1 MGADKRRRGVGIV
14 GELGSLTVQTYRL
27 SRSFSPLVRLLAHE
41 HDVTRDEL
49 SAAVDTIFE
58 GLYAHP
64 ATRSVERI
72 TQHLRARRLIP
83 DEQSTEDLIR
93 FVVDQLLQRSPVPV
107 PQALVDEFW
116 QFFEEL
122 FSSEEIK
129 GLGEMSLDMVRL
141 VITTYEPLLTE
152 VINILK
158 AGRRFNQWQIQE
170 LLRRA
175 ATVRE
180 DITIVRRQLRA
191 LRWVRPFFQ
200 ADPKDFHQQAQIVVA
215 MVREFGPFFIKM
227 AQVAAAN
234 ADFLPEEIARELS
247 VFHEDVPPMTPEE
260 VNEAFLESFG
270 KLPSDLYM
278 GFDAEKPL
286 RSGSI
291 GSVYLAKKPFVENG
305 MEVLRPIV
313 VKVGRHNIDRE
324 FAIGKLVIGLAILSS
339 QYWAPHSKLAPFL
352 RALQEQVDEFVVG
365 FLQELDFEDEARNQI
380 RFHARARDTG
390 VWRVPALYG
399 ASRRVLEMEFLSDG
413 DSLLRALRRQTPS
426 ARKRFR
432 AQVAQRLLYTI
443 LHHALVYKE
452 MHGDLHPGNIM
463 IGSDNALYLIDWGN
477 TVPLTGKWNAVWD
490 YVSGACLA
498 DVDLLTDALIR
509 ISTAPEA
516 NAARRAEIRALLAET
531 LAKRG
536 IKPLGA
542 RNLVWELRHGGL
554 ASLHRRGQAILH
566 LISNTQHLGL
576 VVRGDYTHLSRAL
589 MAAAGSFGSLYEG
602 VPRRRMLRDLAGS
615 VLRLPLLY
623 SRDRVR
629 NEVRDLR
636 RRLALQPAA
645 RSAAALEVLPRD
657 RPEVLS
663 APAEMPKHGQRGR

>member
-1 MGADKRRRGVGIV
+1 MTEKRQNPPSKRPGGIAIL

-27 SRSFSPLVRLLAHE
+27 SRAFSPLVRLLAHE
-41 HDVTRDEL
+41 HDITRDEL
-49 SAAVDTIFE
+49 TAAVDTVFE

-64 ATRSVERI
+64 ATRSIERI
-72 TQHLRARRLIP
+72 TDYLRARKMIP

-93 FVVDQLLQRSPVPV
+93 FVVDQMLQRSPVPV

-129 GLGEMSLDMVRL
+129 GLGEMTLDMVRL
-141 VITTYEPLLTE
+141 VIATYEPLLTE
-152 VINILK
+152 VVNILK
-158 AGRRFNQWQIQE
+158 AGRRFNQWQLQE

-175 ATVRE
+175 QTVRG

-200 ADPKDFHQQAQIVVA
+200 ADPRDFRQQAQIVA
-215 MVREFGPFFIKM
+215 NMVREFGPFFIKM

-234 ADFLPEEIARELS
+234 ADFLPNEIAHELQ
-247 VFHEDVPPMTPEE
+247 VFHEDVPPMSAQE
-260 VNEAFLESFG
+260 VEQAFLECFG
-270 KLPSDLYM
+270 KHPSDLYM

-305 MEVLRPIV
+305 VEVLRPII

-324 FAIGKLVIGLAILSS
+324 FAIGKLVIGLAIISS

-352 RALQEQVDEFVVG
+352 RALQEQVDEFVAG
-365 FLQELDFEDEARNQI
+365 FLQELDFEDEAQNQL
-380 RFHARARDTG
+380 RFYDRAQSSS

-399 ASRRVLEMEFLSDG
+399 SSRRILEMEFLADG
-413 DSLLRALRRQTPS
+413 ESLMRALRRQTPA
-426 ARKRFR
+426 ARRRFR
-432 AQVAQRLLYTI
+432 AQVAERLLYTI
-443 LHHALVYKE
+443 LHHAMVYRE

-477 TVPLTGKWNAVWD
+477 TVPLDGKWDAVWD

-498 DVDLLTDALIR
+498 DVDLLTDTLIR

-516 NAARRAEIRALLAET
+516 NAKRRQEIRSLLAET
-531 LAKRG
+531 LAKRD
-536 IKPLGA
+536 IKPLST
-542 RNLVWELRHGGL
+542 RNLVSELRRGGYDGL
-554 ASLHRRGQAILH
+554 RRRGQAILH
-566 LISNTQHLGL
+566 LMSNTQHLGL
-576 VVRGDYTHLSRAL
+576 VVRSDYTHLSRAL

-602 VPRRRMLRDLAGS
+602 VPKRTLVRDLLSG

-623 SRDRVR
+623 SRDRIR
-629 NEVRDLR
+629 NEVIDLR
-636 RRLALQPAA
+636 RRLAFQPAA
-645 RSAAALEVLPRD
+645 RPAALPAPERRPDPGPRLPGAR
-657 RPEVLS
+657 
-663 APAEMPKHGQRGR
+663 

>member
-1 MGADKRRRGVGIV
+1 VARKAPIGRRSVI
-14 GELGSLTVQTYRL
+14 GELGTLTVQTYRL
-27 SRSFSPLVRLLAHE
+27 SRAFSPLLQLLAHE

-49 SAAVDTIFE
+49 SQAVDIIFE
-58 GLYAHP
+58 GLHAHP
-64 ATRSVERI
+64 ATHSLERV
-72 TQHLRARRLIP
+72 TDHLRARRLIP

-93 FVVDQLLQRSPVPV
+93 FVVDQMLQRSPVPV

-116 QFFEEL
+116 RFFEEL
-122 FSSEEIK
+122 FSSEELK

-141 VITTYEPLLTE
+141 VVSTYEPLLTE
-152 VINILK
+152 VVNILK
-158 AGRRFNQWQIQE
+158 AGRRFNQWQLQE

-200 ADPKDFHQQAQIVVA
+200 ADPKDFQTQAQIVA
-215 MVREFGPFFIKM
+215 SMVREFGPFFIKM

-234 ADFLPEEIARELS
+234 ADFLPEEIARELA
-247 VFHEDVPPMTPEE
+247 VFHEDVAPMSPEE
-260 VNEAFLESFG
+260 VEQAFQESFG
-270 KLPSDLYM
+270 KSPNDLYM

-305 MEVLRPIV
+305 VEVLRLIV
-313 VKVGRHNIDRE
+313 VKVGRHHIDRE

-352 RALQEQVDEFVVG
+352 RALQEQVDEFVAG
-365 FLQELDFEDEARNQI
+365 FLQELDFEDEAANQV
-380 RFHARARDTG
+380 RFHARAQNTG

-399 ASRRVLEMEFLSDG
+399 SSRRILEMEFLADG
-413 DSLLRALRRQTPS
+413 ESLLRALRRQSPR

-432 AQVAQRLLYTI
+432 AQVAERLLYTI
-443 LHHALVYKE
+443 LHHTLVYRE

-477 TVPLTGKWNAVWD
+477 TVPLDGKWNAVWD

-509 ISTAPEA
+509 MSTAPQA
-516 NAARRAEIRALLAET
+516 NAGRRAEIRALLAET

-536 IKPLGA
+536 IRPLKV
-542 RNLVWELRHGGL
+542 RNLLQE
-554 ASLHRRGQAILH
+554 LHRGGVEGLRQRGQAILH

-576 VVRGDYTHLSRAL
+576 VVKGDYTHLSRAL
-589 MAAAGSFGSLYEG
+589 MAAAGSFGALYEG
-602 VPRRRMLRDLAGS
+602 EPRRQLLRDLLGG

-629 NEVRDLR
+629 MELR
-636 RRLALQPAA
+636 ALRGWLALQPAV
-645 RSAAALEVLPRD
+645 RPAALP
-657 RPEVLS
+657 
-663 APAEMPKHGQRGR
+663 APAQAGDLRKGGQRHG

>member
-1 MGADKRRRGVGIV
+1 MTREVQKARRGVL
-14 GELGSLTVQTYRL
+14 GELGALTVQTYRL
-27 SRSFSPLVRLLAHE
+27 SRAFSPLLHLLAHE

-49 SAAVDTIFE
+49 SQAVDTVFE

-64 ATRSVERI
+64 ATRSLERI
-72 TQHLRARRLIP
+72 TDHLRTRRLIP

-107 PQALVDEFW
+107 PQALIDEFW
-116 QFFEEL
+116 LFFEEL

-141 VITTYEPLLTE
+141 VISTYEPLLTE
-152 VINILK
+152 VVNILK
-158 AGRRFNQWQIQE
+158 AGRRFNQWQLQE

-180 DITIVRRQLRA
+180 DIVIVRRQLRA

-200 ADPKDFHQQAQIVVA
+200 ADPKDFQAQAQIVA
-215 MVREFGPFFIKM
+215 SMVREFGPFFIKM

-234 ADFLPEEIARELS
+234 SDFLPEEIARELA
-247 VFHEDVPPMTPEE
+247 VFHEDVAPMSPEE
-260 VNEAFLESFG
+260 VEQAFQESFG
-270 KLPSDLYM
+270 KSPHDLYM

-313 VKVGRHNIDRE
+313 VKVGRHHIDRE

-352 RALQEQVDEFVVG
+352 RALQEQVDEFVAG
-365 FLQELDFEDEARNQI
+365 FLQELDFEDEAANQV
-380 RFHARARDTG
+380 RFHARAQNTG

-399 ASRRVLEMEFLSDG
+399 SSRRILEMEFLADG
-413 DSLLRALRRQTPS
+413 ESLVRALRRQTPA

-432 AQVAQRLLYTI
+432 AQVAERLLYTI
-443 LHHALVYKE
+443 LHHALVYRE

-477 TVPLTGKWNAVWD
+477 TVPLDGKWDAVWD

-509 ISTAPEA
+509 MSTSPQA

-531 LAKRG
+531 LAKRD
-536 IKPLGA
+536 IRPLKA
-542 RNLVWELRHGGL
+542 RNLLQE
-554 ASLHRRGQAILH
+554 LHRGGVEGLRQRGQAILH

-576 VVRGDYTHLSRAL
+576 VVKGDY
-589 MAAAGSFGSLYEG
+589 GQ
-602 VPRRRMLRDLAGS
+602 
-615 VLRLPLLY
+615 
-623 SRDRVR
+623 VR
-629 NEVRDLR
+629 
-636 RRLALQPAA
+636 
-645 RSAAALEVLPRD
+645 
-657 RPEVLS
+657 
-663 APAEMPKHGQRGR
+663 

>member
-1 MGADKRRRGVGIV
+1 MTREVEKTRRGVL
-14 GELGSLTVQTYRL
+14 GELGALTVQTYRL
-27 SRSFSPLVRLLAHE
+27 SRAFSPLLQLLAHE

-49 SAAVDTIFE
+49 SQAVDTIFE

-64 ATRSVERI
+64 ATRSLERV
-72 TQHLRARRLIP
+72 TDHLRARRLIP

-93 FVVDQLLQRSPVPV
+93 FVVDQMLQRSPVPV
-107 PQALVDEFW
+107 PQALIDEFW
-116 QFFEEL
+116 LFFEEL
-122 FSSEEIK
+122 FASEEIK

-141 VITTYEPLLTE
+141 VISTYEPLLTE
-152 VINILK
+152 VVNILK
-158 AGRRFNQWQIQE
+158 AGRRFNQWQLQE

-200 ADPKDFHQQAQIVVA
+200 ADPRDFQTQAQIVA
-215 MVREFGPFFIKM
+215 SMVREFGPFFIKM

-234 ADFLPEEIARELS
+234 ADFLPEEIARELA
-247 VFHEDVPPMTPEE
+247 VFHEDVAPMSPEE
-260 VNEAFLESFG
+260 VEQAFQESFG
-270 KLPSDLYM
+270 KSPNELYM

-313 VKVGRHNIDRE
+313 VKVGRHHIDRE

-352 RALQEQVDEFVVG
+352 RALQEQVDEFVAG
-365 FLQELDFEDEARNQI
+365 FLQELDFEDEAANQV
-380 RFHARARDTG
+380 RFHARAQNTG

-399 ASRRVLEMEFLSDG
+399 SSRRILEMEFLADG
-413 DSLLRALRRQTPS
+413 ESLLRALRRQTPS

-432 AQVAQRLLYTI
+432 AQIAERLLYTI
-443 LHHALVYKE
+443 LHHALVYRE

-477 TVPLTGKWNAVWD
+477 TVPLDGKWDAVWD

-509 ISTAPEA
+509 MSTAPQA
-516 NAARRAEIRALLAET
+516 NAARRAEIRVLLAET
-531 LAKRG
+531 LAKRD
-536 IKPLGA
+536 IRPLKA
-542 RNLVWELRHGGL
+542 RNLLQE
-554 ASLHRRGQAILH
+554 LHRGGVEGLRQRGQAILH

-576 VVRGDYTHLSRAL
+576 VVKGDYTHLSRAL

-602 VPRRRMLRDLAGS
+602 EPRRRLLRDLLSG

-629 NEVRDLR
+629 MELR
-636 RRLALQPAA
+636 ALRGRLALQPAA
-645 RSAAALEVLPRD
+645 RPAVLP
-657 RPEVLS
+657 
-663 APAEMPKHGQRGR
+663 APRQPAVPKKRGPRND